1 MKKPR
6 LADFDPNINKNHA
19 LETIDL
25 SDVTPIQPFSRV
37 RQPVVPPVSQSIFEK
52 RDTVIPRH
60 HDTEVASHHNTM
72 KPSYHD
78 TVHQVRKAVK
88 EIGKEAATHRFTM
101 QEKQALAELI
111 YRYRQQGI
119 KTTENEIARIALNY
133 LIEDFRQAGQASI
146 LERVLRELNA

>member
-6 LADFDPNINKNHA
+6 LADFDPTTRNHA

-25 SDVTPIQPFSRV
+25 SDVTPIQPFNRV
-37 RQPVVPPVSQSIFEK
+37 RQPASQPIFEK

-60 HDTEVASHHNTM
+60 HDTSVSSHHDTM
-72 KPSYHD
+72 QPSYHA
-78 TVHQVRKAVK
+78 TIQQVRKAVK
-88 EIGKEAATHRFTM
+88 EIGKEAATHRFTT

-133 LIEDFRQAGQASI
+133 LIEDFRQAGKDSI